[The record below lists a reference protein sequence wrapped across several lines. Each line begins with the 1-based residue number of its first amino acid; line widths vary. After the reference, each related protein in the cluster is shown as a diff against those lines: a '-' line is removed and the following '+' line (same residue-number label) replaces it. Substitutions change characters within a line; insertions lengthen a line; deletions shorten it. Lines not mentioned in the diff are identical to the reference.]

1 MRCHHP
7 VAGAVLLAVM
17 AFAAFPCSAQTP
29 PESPGADRS
38 APGASVFFP
47 EPAFEFQPVIDG
59 VKVVHDFIVMNKG
72 SAELVISNVR
82 TG

>member
-7 VAGAVLLAVM
+7 VAGAVLLAVL
-17 AFAAFPCSAQTP
+17 ALAAFPCSAQTQP
-29 PESPGADRS
+29 ASPGADRS

-47 EPAFEFQPVIDG
+47 ETAFEFQPVIDG
-59 VKVVHDFIVMNKG
+59 VKVVHDFILMNKG